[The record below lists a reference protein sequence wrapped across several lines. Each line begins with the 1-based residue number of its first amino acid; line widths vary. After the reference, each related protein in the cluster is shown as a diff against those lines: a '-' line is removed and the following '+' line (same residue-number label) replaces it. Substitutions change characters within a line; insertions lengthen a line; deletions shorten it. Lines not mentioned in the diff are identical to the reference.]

1 MKYPK
6 RSQYKHAKSQYRVR
20 NWPAYEDGLQK
31 RGDLTVWLSD
41 EALDAW
47 HETPSGKPGGQRTYA
62 DLAIEAALTIRMV
75 FHLPLRQTEGFLR
88 SLAELLE
95 VDLPIPDHTTLS
107 RRLKRLRDIRFRRLP
122 TDRPIHLLIDSTGL
136 RIHVGPMQKP
146 PRNRAWRKLHLA
158 VDADTGEIMAS
169 DLTARR
175 THDCTQVPAL
185 LEQVDDPVA
194 SVSADGA
201 YDTKSVYEAAHG
213 VGEGQAVR
221 VLIPPGRNARLSLQP
236 SDALRERNRNIRSIR
251 ELGRRTWHTS
261 SGYSKRSLVENTMHR
276 YKTIIG
282 RRMRSRTLDGQ
293 RVEVQ
298 LASKILN
305 TMTHLG
311 MPDSYRVA

>member
-47 HETPSGKPGGQRTYA
+47 RETPSGKPGGQRTYA
-62 DLAIEAALTIRMV
+62 DIAIEAALTIRMV

-88 SLAELLE
+88 CLTEMLE

-107 RRLKRLRDIRFRRLP
+107 RRLKRLSEVQFRRLP
-122 TDRPIHLLIDSTGL
+122 TDQPIHLLIDSTGL
-136 RIHVGPMQKP
+136 RMHIGNLQKP
-146 PRNRAWRKLHLA
+146 LRNRAWRKLHLA
-158 VDADTGEIMAS
+158 VDADTGEIIAS
-169 DLTARR
+169 SLTSRR
-175 THDCTQVPAL
+175 THDATQVPAL
-185 LEQVDDPVA
+185 LQQISEPLA

-201 YDTKSVYEAAHG
+201 YDTKSVYDAAHEHS
-213 VGEGQAVR
+213 EGRAVR
-221 VLIPPGRNARLSLQP
+221 VLIPPARNAQLCPRP
-236 SDALRERNRNIRSIR
+236 STALKERNRNVRSMR
-251 ELGRRTWHTS
+251 ELGRREWHTH
-261 SGYSKRSLVENTMHR
+261 SGYSRRSMVENTMYR

-282 RRMRSRTLDGQ
+282 RSMRSRTLAGQ
-293 RVEVQ
+293 GVEVQ

-305 TMTHLG
+305 TMTLLG